1 MVLAEDCSFPISNCG
16 TLGLPLPTSVSV
28 LVSSGCYNRIPQI
41 GWLKQH
47 LFLTVLEAG
56 KFQVKV
62 AQSCPIL
69 CNPMDYT
76 VHGIL
81 QARILEWVA
90 IPFSSGSSWPRN
102 RTGSPVLQADSL
114 PAELPEVSSRCQPI
128 CQPILFLLRVLFT
141 VCWQQ
146 KSSPLTPTWPRGK
159 WSLLC
164 LFFLGC

>member
-1 MVLAEDCSFPISNCG
+1 MVPAADCSFPISNCG
-16 TLGLPLPTSVSV
+16 TLSLPLPTSVSV
-28 LVSSGCYNRIPQI
+28 LVNSGCYNRIPQI

-47 LFLTVLEAG
+47 LFPHSSG
-56 KFQVKV
+56 GWKV
-62 AQSCPIL
+62 PSESHSVMSNSLQPHGL
-69 CNPMDYT
+69 PY
-76 VHGIL
+76 GIL

-90 IPFSSGSSWPRN
+90 VPFSSGSSWLRN
-102 RTGSPVLQADSL
+102 WTGSPVLQANSL

-128 CQPILFLLRVLFT
+128 CQPIVSLLRLLFT